1 MARSIRKNTAL
12 MMAGTLLSRAFG
24 LVRQAVFNNLYPDLA
39 KDAFNVAFRVPNLFR
54 EILAEGAVTNALI
67 PVLKG
72 LEGEERR
79 VFVRRFF
86 AFLLGANLAV
96 LGFVELLAPLFAD
109 LLVANGSRLDLGLV
123 TLLVRV
129 VAPFLLAI
137 SVSALFSAL
146 LQAEER
152 FFAPAFAPVA
162 FNLAAIALMLAFP
175 ERAVMLAVAYVAGG
189 FFQAAV
195 QLPFLRGI
203 GLELRTSPA
212 VVRAFGLMAP
222 FLFTTSTRQVVNV
235 VLTALLT
242 AYPTAAVTGFYN
254 AEMVYLMLLGLLS
267 VSPAMAVYP
276 RLAEH
281 AARGERARFR
291 RLLEDALA
299 RVGLLLALAS
309 ALAFAL
315 APWIVAV
322 LFAWTP
328 AFSPA
333 NFRFSTEALLALS
346 LAVFPWGLY
355 ALLLR
360 AYYAEERVWAAVRV
374 SVGLFLLNAVG
385 YYLLAPRGM
394 FALNLAT
401 VVVGW
406 FGLFVLGFGLV
417 RRGAL
422 AAGAAVRGLA
432 PAALAALLAFLPARG
447 FAVLAG
453 PPAGAVSS
461 LAPLAAGGLGGVLG
475 FLFVARVLGLPWP
488 FGR

>member
-1 MARSIRKNTAL
+1 MARSIARNTAL

-24 LVRQAVFNNLYPDLA
+24 LLRQAVFNNLYPDLT

-72 LEGEERR
+72 LTGEERR
-79 VFVRRFF
+79 AFVRRFF
-86 AFLLGANLAV
+86 AFLLAADLAV
-96 LGFVELLAPLFAD
+96 LGLIELLAPFFAD
-109 LLVANGSRLDLGLV
+109 LLVARGSRLDLGLV

-137 SVSALFSAL
+137 SVAALFSAL

-152 FFAPAFAPVA
+152 FLAPAFAPVA
-162 FNLAAIALMLAFP
+162 FNLGAVALMLAFP
-175 ERAVMLAVAYVAGG
+175 QRATMLALAYVVGG
-189 FFQAAV
+189 FLQAAV
-195 QLPFLRGI
+195 QWPFLRGL
-203 GLELRTSPA
+203 GLELRAAPE
-212 VVRAFGLMAP
+212 VLRAFGLMAP

-276 RLAEH
+276 RLAEY
-281 AARGERARFR
+281 AAGGERARFR
-291 RLLEDALA
+291 RLLADALV

-315 APWIVAV
+315 APWAVAV

-328 AFSPA
+328 AFSQA
-333 NFRFSTEALLALS
+333 NFRFSTQALSALS

-360 AYYAEERVWAAVRV
+360 GYYAEERIWAAVRV
-374 SVGLFLLNAVG
+374 SVGLFLLNAAG

-401 VVVGW
+401 VAAGW
-406 FGLFVLGFGLV
+406 VGLFVLGYGLW
-417 RRGAL
+417 RRGGL
-422 AAGAAVRGLA
+422 AAGGVVGRLAPGLLAAVLAFFPARGLA
-432 PAALAALLAFLPARG
+432 A
-447 FAVLAG
+447 LAG
-453 PPAGAVSS
+453 PPAGALAS
-461 LAPLAAGGLGGVLG
+461 LPSLLAGGLGGLLT
-475 FLFVARVLGLPWP
+475 FLFFARVLDLPLAL
-488 FGR
+488 RR

>member
-1 MARSIRKNTAL
+1 

-24 LVRQAVFNNLYPDLA
+24 LLRQAVFNNLYPDLA

-72 LEGEERR
+72 LEGEAREA
-79 VFVRRFF
+79 FVRRFF
-86 AFLLGANLAV
+86 AFLLAANLIV
-96 LGFVELLAPLFAD
+96 LGIIELLAPFFAD
-109 LLVANGSRLDLGLV
+109 LLVAEGSRLDLGLV
-123 TLLVRV
+123 TLLIRL

-162 FNLAAIALMLAFP
+162 FNLAAVGLMLAFP
-175 ERAVMLAVAYVAGG
+175 KAAPGIAVAYVVGG
-189 FFQAAV
+189 FAQALV
-195 QLPFLRGI
+195 QLFFLKGI
-203 GLELRTSPA
+203 GLELELSPE
-212 VVRAFGLMAP
+212 VRRAAALMLP

-267 VSPAMAVYP
+267 VSPAMAVFP
-276 RLAEH
+276 RLAAH
-281 AARGERARFR
+281 AAREEAGAFR
-291 RLLEDALA
+291 ELLA
-299 RVGLLLALAS
+299 RAIFQVGLLLALAS
-309 ALAFAL
+309 ALAWAL

-328 AFSPA
+328 AFTEA

-346 LAVFPWGLY
+346 LAVFPWGVY

-360 AYYAEERVWAAVRV
+360 AYYARGRILEAVRV
-374 SVGLFLLNAVG
+374 SVALFLLNALG
-385 YYLLAPRGM
+385 YYLLAPYGM
-394 FALNLAT
+394 FRLNLAT
-401 VVVGW
+401 VLAGW
-406 FGLFVLGFGLV
+406 LGALLLAFGLDRGGWLDLGGLS
-417 RRGAL
+417 RRFLPVFAAALL
-422 AAGAAVRGLA
+422 AAGAARL
-432 PAALAALLAFLPARG
+432 
-447 FAVLAG
+447 FAGIAG
-453 PPAGAVSS
+453 PPAGALESV
-461 LAPLAAGGLGGVLG
+461 LPLLGGGLGGLLAYAFVLRS
-475 FLFVARVLGLPWP
+475 ARVL
-488 FGR
+488 

>member
-1 MARSIRKNTAL
+1 

-72 LEGEERR
+72 LEGEARR
-79 VFVRRFF
+79 AFERRFF

-96 LGFVELLAPLFAD
+96 LGVIELFAPFFAD
-109 LLVANGSRLDLGLV
+109 LLVARGSRLDLGLV
-123 TLLVRV
+123 TLLIRL

-137 SVSALFSAL
+137 SVSALLSAL

-152 FFAPAFAPVA
+152 FLAPAFAPVA

-175 ERAVMLAVAYVAGG
+175 QRATMLALAYVVGG
-189 FFQAAV
+189 FLQAAV
-195 QLPFLRGI
+195 QWPFLRGL
-203 GLELRTSPA
+203 GLEFRGSPE
-212 VVRAFGLMAP
+212 VRRAFGLMAP

-276 RLAEH
+276 RLAEY
-281 AARGERARFR
+281 AAAGDMPAFR
-291 RLLEDALA
+291 RLLGGAIV
-299 RVGLLLALAS
+299 RVGLLLSLAS

-315 APWIVAV
+315 APWVVAV

-328 AFSPA
+328 AFSEA

-360 AYYAEERVWAAVRV
+360 GYYARERIWPAVRV
-374 SVGLFLLNAVG
+374 SVGLFLLNALG

-401 VVVGW
+401 VAVGW
-406 FGLFVLGFGLV
+406 VGLGVLGYGTVRAGGLEPGGV
-417 RRGAL
+417 LARLAPGVLAAAL
-422 AAGAAVRGLA
+422 AYLPARGLA
-432 PAALAALLAFLPARG
+432 ALAGPPSGAIASLLPLGVGGLGGLLAFL
-447 FAVLAG
+447 FW
-453 PPAGAVSS
+453 
-461 LAPLAAGGLGGVLG
+461 
-475 FLFVARVLGLPWP
+475 ARV
-488 FGR
+488 FGVPLDLRR

>member
-1 MARSIRKNTAL
+1 MARSIRKNAAL

-72 LEGEERR
+72 LEGEARR
-79 VFVRRFF
+79 AFVRRFF
-86 AFLLGANLAV
+86 AFLLAANLAV
-96 LGFVELLAPLFAD
+96 LGLIELSAPFFAD
-109 LLVANGSRLDLGLV
+109 LLVARGSALDLGLV
-123 TLLVRV
+123 TLLIQV

-137 SVSALFSAL
+137 SISALFSAL

-162 FNLAAIALMLAFP
+162 FNLAAVGLMLAFP
-175 ERAVMLAVAYVAGG
+175 KAAPWIAVAFVAGG
-189 FFQAAV
+189 FAQAAV
-195 QLPFLRGI
+195 QLPFLKGVGI
-203 GLELRTSPA
+203 EFKFAPE
-212 VVRAFGLMAP
+212 VRRAGVLMLP
-222 FLFTTSTRQVVNV
+222 FLFSTSTRQVVNV

-267 VSPAMAVYP
+267 VSPAMAVFP

-281 AARGERARFR
+281 AAKGEVGAFRG
-291 RLLEDALA
+291 LLA
-299 RVGLLLALAS
+299 RALVQVGLLLALAS
-309 ALAFAL
+309 ALAWAL

-328 AFSPA
+328 AFTPA

-360 AYYAEERVWAAVRV
+360 AYYARERVFEAVRV
-374 SVGLFLLNAVG
+374 SVALFLLNALG
-385 YYLLAPRGM
+385 YYLLAPFGM
-394 FALNLAT
+394 FRLNLAT
-401 VVVGW
+401 VLAGW
-406 FGLFVLGFGLV
+406 LGVFLLALGLA
-417 RRGAL
+417 RGAWLDLGELSRRFLPVL
-422 AAGAAVRGLA
+422 A
-432 PAALAALLAFLPARG
+432 AALLAAGVARL
-447 FAVLAG
+447 FAGVAG
-453 PPAGAVSS
+453 PPAGAIAS
-461 LAPLAAGGLGGVLG
+461 LLPLGFGGAGGLLAY
-475 FLFVARVLGLPWP
+475 LFALRAARAL
-488 FGR
+488 